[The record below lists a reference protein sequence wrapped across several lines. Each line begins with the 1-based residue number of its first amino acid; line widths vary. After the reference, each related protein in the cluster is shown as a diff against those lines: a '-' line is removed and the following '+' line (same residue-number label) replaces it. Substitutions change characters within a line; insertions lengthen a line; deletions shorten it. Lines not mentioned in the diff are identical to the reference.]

1 MLVPSAAGYNWP
13 SIFLFLLT
21 TTLVYMVYNSLSHA
35 DLRQTR
41 EVLDLLR
48 EDEKKIRDLSFR
60 DPLTGAWNRRFMDET
75 LPHVCALA
83 TRDSRPISFIMTDL
97 DHFKSINDRFGHP
110 VGDLVLTGVSRAIL
124 ECVRESDLVFRYGG
138 DEFLIVLPE
147 SSREVALRCI
157 ERIQEAVHSVPLP
170 PEMAAEPPIH
180 LTCGLAIHSDG
191 TADPRA
197 LVSEADR
204 EMYRVKNAK

>member
-124 ECVRESDLVFRYGG
+124 DCVRESDLVFRYGG
-138 DEFLIVLPE
+138 DEFAALLPNTDAATAESIVQ
-147 SSREVALRCI
+147 
-157 ERIQEAVHSVPLP
+157 RIHTRVEEYHRAHG
-170 PEMAAEPPIH
+170 ATPIR
-180 LTCGLAIHSDG
+180 LSIG
-191 TADPRA
+191 TATAEKKDLLDA
-197 LVSEADR
+197 FMQADR
-204 EMYRVKNAK
+204 RMYEDKAKKREKTP